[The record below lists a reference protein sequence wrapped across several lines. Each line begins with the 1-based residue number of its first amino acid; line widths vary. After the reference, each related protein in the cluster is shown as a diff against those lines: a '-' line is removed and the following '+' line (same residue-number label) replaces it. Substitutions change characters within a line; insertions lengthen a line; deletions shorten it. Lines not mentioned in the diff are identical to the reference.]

1 MIGSFSININGSQ
14 HIIADVEYRGMQGL
28 PGVGFNRLL
37 LRIKI
42 LMKSLPAQPDESA
55 ALLRDLDG
63 ELFLHKTDPKS
74 DILICRLHRTDSKD
88 HLKPSQHRNHFD
100 TVFEGELDRQ
110 RIHAL
115 EDYRCGGDL
124 NFYLKLNAEVVNIQ
138 KTHSQR
144 DTADL
149 GFGANQSDWNKVLEG
164 MKFRRTLLLE
174 IPAPDE
180 IDNPI
185 LADASK
191 HLVKANEYLSKGDY
205 RIAVAE
211 CRSVLE
217 SLKPILDK
225 FKEIDDDEK
234 QQLKENKT
242 LSKEQRIV
250 RVCRELKN
258 LTHLAHHAD
267 EISKLTEWKPVDA
280 KSILSMTASLV
291 RMVGEA

>member
-14 HIIADVEYRGMQGL
+14 YSVADVEYRGMQGL

-115 EDYRCGGDL
+115 EDFRCGGDL
-124 NFYLKLNAEVVNIQ
+124 NFHLKLNADVVSMF

-144 DTADL
+144 GTTDL
-149 GFGANQSDWNKVLEG
+149 GFVANQSDWNKVLEG
-164 MKFRRTLLLE
+164 MSFRRTLLLE

-191 HLVKANEYLSKGDY
+191 HLVKANEHLSRGEY

-211 CRSVLE
+211 CRNVLE

-225 FKEIDDDEK
+225 FKEIDDDGN
-234 QQLKENKT
+234 QQVKGSKT
-242 LSKEQRIV
+242 LSKEQRIA
-250 RVCRELKN
+250 RVCGALKN

-267 EISKLTEWKPVDA
+267 KTSEFTEWKPVDA
-280 KSILSMTASLV
+280 KSILTMTASLV
-291 RMVGEA
+291 RMVREA